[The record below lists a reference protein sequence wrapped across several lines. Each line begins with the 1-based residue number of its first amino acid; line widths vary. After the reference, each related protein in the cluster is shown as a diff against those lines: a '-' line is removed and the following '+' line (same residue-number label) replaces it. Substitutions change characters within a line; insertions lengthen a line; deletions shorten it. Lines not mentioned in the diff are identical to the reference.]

1 MKIKKNVCIFY
12 ILFKNNN
19 FILNNIN
26 NIVLL
31 NSILLVNTY
40 NKLLKKNGEKCF

>member
-12 ILFKNNN
+12 ILFKKNN

-40 NKLLKKNGEKCF
+40 NKL